1 MSLFKYK
8 NPETGEWQSASVIR
22 GDPGK
27 TAYEYAQDAGYT
39 GTEAEFSE
47 NLAAEVPTKTSQLI
61 NDSGFI
67 TGYTETDPT
76 VPSWAKKSAKPTY
89 TASEVGADPVG
100 TAEDKVTVHNTDA
113 TSHNDIRVELKA
125 LSDRLTAFFDSDD
138 ATLDE
143 LSEIVEYIQ
152 NNKALIDSI
161 TTSKVSVVDVIDN
174 LVTNISNKPLSAAQG
189 VVLKGLID
197 SITVPTK
204 VSQLEND
211 SGYLMEHQDISGK
224 LDATKLPEAINDAL
238 AQAKESGE
246 FDGKDGVDGA
256 PGEKGD
262 KGDKGDTGET
272 GPAGEDGND
281 GNDYILTESDKTEI
295 ARKVPIVKVAEPPEF
310 VNDISECTDTSRIY
324 VLPNAHLCAYMTREV
339 VTEGSTVPNFT
350 NIYNK
355 ANGAYIKDGYRYS
368 SSSAAF
374 KE

>member
-22 GDPGK
+22 GTPGK

-47 NLAAEVPTKTSQLI
+47 NLAAEIPTKTSQLT

-76 VPSWAKKSAKPTY
+76 VPSWAKQSAKPTY

-152 NNKALIDSI
+152 NNKGLIDSI
-161 TTSKVSVVDVIDN
+161 TTSKVSVADVIDN
-174 LVTNISNKPLSAAQG
+174 LVTNVSNKPLSAAQG

-211 SGYLMEHQDISGK
+211 SGYLTEHQDISGK

-238 AQAKESGE
+238 TQAKKSGE
-246 FDGKDGVDGA
+246 FDGADGVSATHEWDGTVLKVTSA
-256 PGEKGD
+256 SGTSSADLKGEKGD
-262 KGDKGDTGET
+262 SGVYI
-272 GPAGEDGND
+272 GEDEPHDDDVLFWVKPDDDDTVDFYTKPEIDAIMGS
-281 GNDYILTESDKTEI
+281 YI
-295 ARKVPIVKVAEPPEF
+295 
-310 VNDISECTDTSRIY
+310 NDIDTLIGGD
-324 VLPNAHLCAYMTREV
+324 V
-339 VTEGSTVPNFT
+339 
-350 NIYNK
+350 
-355 ANGAYIKDGYRYS
+355 
-368 SSSAAF
+368 
-374 KE
+374 